1 MAKQKTET
9 LFEES
14 SQGAVGA
21 ITGVLFVLSVVL
33 MLGGFILMA
42 YGIQPSLG
50 AAELWTFCGGLAATI
65 VGFIIP
71 FAILPA
77 TGK

>member
-21 ITGVLFVLSVVL
+21 ITGVLFILSVVL
-33 MLGGFILMA
+33 ILGGFVLMG

-50 AAELWTFCGGLAATI
+50 AAEVWTFVGGLASTI
-65 VGFIIP
+65 LGFMIP
-71 FAILPA
+71 FGILPA

>member
-14 SQGAVGA
+14 SQGAVSA
-21 ITGVLFVLSVVL
+21 ITAFVFILSIVLVV
-33 MLGGFILMA
+33 GGFILMA

-50 AAELWTFCGGLAATI
+50 AAEVWTFAGGLAAT
-65 VGFIIP
+65 VLGFLIP
-71 FAILPA
+71 FGILPA